1 MKKIK
6 RLIALSLCATTL
18 LVGCGSKASPK
29 EEITDKKVIAG
40 TAMSAELLDL
50 IDVDAIGV
58 LSTKKKLPERFKD
71 LPEIGSPMKP
81 DLEKVVSLNPD
92 LYISD

>member
-1 MKKIK
+1 
-6 RLIALSLCATTL
+6 
-18 LVGCGSKASPK
+18 
-29 EEITDKKVIAG
+29 
-40 TAMSAELLDL
+40 MSAELLDL

-81 DLEKVVSLNPD
+81 DLEKVVSLK
-92 LYISD
+92 S